1 MMSGRRTCLLA
12 SSIGRRG
19 ISTSPPNLVATSQSK
34 PAWLSFSKEQEKT
47 SGHSTLLSKDQ
58 HVYELVTDVVIPS
71 QWEAYKANK
80 RLQVELTR
88 DSPGVKGELVGSW
101 RSVTGDTAFKAT
113 HLYKYQD
120 GWNDID
126 SDRQAKKA
134 LAEYKALYS
143 EGLSTINQQSSELAK
158 AFMFWPSPDVREGP
172 SVYDIRTYSLKPGSL
187 YDWSNYW
194 SKGIQFR
201 SSVRQDVPYC
211 GLFTQLGQLHTI
223 YHIWCYKSMADRKQC
238 REATWHY
245 PEWNDIVANTVPL
258 VNSMSTTILE
268 PLEFSPTQ

>member
-1 MMSGRRTCLLA
+1 MSGRRTCLLA

-19 ISTSPPNLVATSQSK
+19 ISSTSSNLVATSQSK

-88 DSPGVKGELVGSW
+88 DSPGIKGELVGSW

-134 LAEYKALYS
+134 LEEYKALYS

-172 SVYDIRTYSLKPGSL
+172 NVYDIRTYSLKPGSL

-258 VNSMSTTILE
+258 VNTMSTTLLE

>member
-12 SSIGRRG
+12 SNIGRRG
-19 ISTSPPNLVATSQSK
+19 ISSSSSNFIAASQSK

-126 SDRQAKKA
+126 SDRQAKKGISRIQSFVQRGFIHHQPA
-134 LAEYKALYS
+134 IERACK
-143 EGLSTINQQSSELAK
+143 GLHVLAK
-158 AFMFWPSPDVREGP
+158 P
-172 SVYDIRTYSLKPGSL
+172 
-187 YDWSNYW
+187 
-194 SKGIQFR
+194 
-201 SSVRQDVPYC
+201 
-211 GLFTQLGQLHTI
+211 
-223 YHIWCYKSMADRKQC
+223 
-238 REATWHY
+238 
-245 PEWNDIVANTVPL
+245 
-258 VNSMSTTILE
+258 
-268 PLEFSPTQ
+268 